1 MSGIEAVALSCPTLQ
16 RVITILEGVDRWRFH
31 DVGWQ
36 LIPGTHHA
44 LTEEV
49 SSYFQMAALCG

>member
-1 MSGIEAVALSCPTLQ
+1 MSGIEAVALSRPTLHL
-16 RVITILEGVDRWRFH
+16 VVTILESVDRWRFN

-36 LIPGTHHA
+36 FVPGTHHA

-49 SSYFQMAALCG
+49 TSYFQMTALCG